1 MRRLL
6 FLILFTLA
14 VTLLPVAFLWGDL
27 WLSSDFVHQ
36 EVSFILEAKRMLAT
50 GAPWW
55 SWNTYLG
62 SDFIGSYAFYTL
74 TSPFVWINCLFP
86 ESMLEVGLSITFAL
100 KFLCMG
106 WLSWHYLCKMGVSRQ
121 NSAFGAYLFTFSSF
135 SIASLYY
142 YHFYEP
148 IMAFVLLLIA
158 IERLLRHEK
167 WGLTC
172 LALASFVVTFVNF
185 YFAIGSIIAAFIYV
199 IFRVFSGE
207 VELTSKLGTSKQGNS
222 SASSACQLVSSS
234 ACQIILK
241 GVGAVLV
248 GILMC
253 SFLLL
258 PVYYQMLITTRAE
271 AQSAFDAT
279 AMLNLLERLRT
290 VFMPK
295 VVEGTTVFV
304 PDGSASFSNEACIA
318 VFGLSLSLIYAW
330 RHRDWLS
337 WLLLTLL
344 VLYLTPLNGIFT
356 LFTNPLYTRWAYAL
370 TLIVVLC
377 TVRQLDEEK
386 NVKRGVLG
394 YAVLAS
400 LVVLAFVVKVL
411 ISNGGHLPSIRFIA
425 LIALFFAGIAALVL
439 WAKDKLSLRWL
450 KVAVVACTVVQMWLF
465 LFNLGTDSLWYN
477 SLKNNVE
484 KGDGI
489 VTARSDFRGGKSFL
503 TYNAGL
509 LRNQPSVES
518 YHSVITTGVDSLF
531 KTATY
536 DFWAK
541 NKLRANVRQDE
552 FDALLSVKTIYDI
565 DSAGNVVKRD
575 AEHFIP
581 MGFAFD
587 SYITRSE
594 FDKLMGDTTV
604 NLPLVMLNNVVLEN
618 DEVEKLGDLLTH
630 GDTQALSDLGTVA
643 ASRKQCVATDFKGS
657 SHGFEAKV
665 ALPAKKV
672 MFFSVPYSKGFT
684 ATIDGKEAH
693 IYQANLCM
701 MAIEVPKGEHLI
713 VFDYFPPGLKTGL
726 WLSLLGILLLALLIW
741 LGVARSS

>member
-1 MRRLL
+1 MAMRRLL
-6 FLILFTLA
+6 FLSLMTLA
-14 VTLLPVAFLWGDL
+14 IALLPVMFLWGNL
-27 WLSSDFVHQ
+27 WFASDFVHQ
-36 EVSFILEAKRMLAT
+36 EVSFILETKRMLAT

-62 SDFIGSYAFYTL
+62 SDFIGSYSFYTL

-86 ESMLEVGLSITFAL
+86 ESMLEVGIAITFVL

-106 WLSWHYLCKMGVSRQ
+106 LLSWHYLRKMGVSRH

-158 IERLLRHEK
+158 LERLMRRER
-167 WGLTC
+167 WGMTC
-172 LALASFVVTFVNF
+172 VALAAFAVTFVNF
-185 YFAIGSIIAAFIYV
+185 YFAIGSFIAALIYV
-199 IFRVFSGE
+199 FFRVFSGE
-207 VELTSKLGTSKQGNS
+207 VDFSGK
-222 SASSACQLVSSS
+222 V
-234 ACQIILK
+234 ILK
-241 GVGAVLV
+241 GFCAVLV
-248 GILMC
+248 GIVMC

-258 PVYYQMLITTRAE
+258 PVYFQMMTTTRAD
-271 AQSAFDAT
+271 AQSAFDTT

-295 VVEGTTVFV
+295 VVEGSTLFV
-304 PDGSASFSNEACIA
+304 PDGSASYSNEACIA

-337 WLLLTLL
+337 FLLLTLL

-370 TLIVVLC
+370 TLIIVLC

-386 NVKRGVLG
+386 DVRRGVMG

-400 LVVLAFVVKVL
+400 LIVLVFVAKVL
-411 ISNGGHLPSIRFIA
+411 ISNGLHLPGTRFIA

-439 WAKDKLSLRWL
+439 WAKGKLSQRWL
-450 KVAVVACTVVQMWLF
+450 KAAVVVCVVVQMWLF
-465 LFNLGTDSLWYN
+465 LLNLGTHSMWYN
-477 SLKNNVE
+477 SLKNNIE
-484 KGDGI
+484 KND
-489 VTARSDFRGGKSFL
+489 VAVVARSDFRGGNSFL
-503 TYNAGL
+503 VYNAGL
-509 LRNQPSVES
+509 LRNHASVS
-518 YHSVITTGVDSLF
+518 GYHSVITTGVDSLF
-531 KTATY
+531 KTATR

-541 NKLRANVRQDE
+541 NKLRANVHQDE

-565 DSAGNVVKRD
+565 DSAGNVQKRD

-581 MGFAFD
+581 MGFAYD

-594 FDKLMGDTTV
+594 MDKLMGDTTI
-604 NLPLVMLNNVVLEN
+604 NQPLVMLNNVVLE
-618 DEVEKLGDLLTH
+618 DCEVDKLRDLLKH
-630 GDTQALSDLGTVA
+630 GETDTSSDLAAAVA
-643 ASRKQCVATDFKGS
+643 IRNQCVATDFQGNS
-657 SHGFEAKV
+657 RGFEAHV
-665 ALPAKKV
+665 ALPVEKV

-684 ATIDGKEAH
+684 ATIDGKETP
-693 IYQANLCM
+693 IYKANLCM
-701 MAIEVPKGEHLI
+701 MAIRVPEGNHRIILS
-713 VFDYFPPGLKTGL
+713 YFPEGLKTGM
-726 WLSLLGILLLALLIW
+726 WLSLVGILLMVLLIW
-741 LGVARSS
+741 RDKKASGPRRFRSRSS

>member
-1 MRRLL
+1 MRKL
-6 FLILFTLA
+6 LILILLTLA
-14 VTLLPVAFLWGDL
+14 MALLPVMAIRGDL
-27 WLSSDFVHQ
+27 WLSSDFLHQ
-36 EVSFILEAKRMLAT
+36 QLAFILETKRMLAT

-62 SDFIGSYAFYTL
+62 SDFIGSYAFYTI

-86 ESMLEVGLSITFAL
+86 ESMLEVGLVITFVL

-106 WLSWHYLCKMGVSRQ
+106 WLAWRYLRKMGVSRQ
-121 NSAFGAYLFTFSSF
+121 NSAFGAYLFSFSSF

-185 YFAIGSIIAAFIYV
+185 YFAIGSFIAAFIYV
-199 IFRVFSGE
+199 IFRAIPDPRSPIPE
-207 VELTSKLGTSKQGNS
+207 KRMT
-222 SASSACQLVSSS
+222 LVLEG
-234 ACQIILK
+234 I
-241 GVGAVLV
+241 GAVLV

-258 PVYYQMLITTRAE
+258 PVYNQMLITTRAE

-279 AMLNLLERLRT
+279 AILNLLERLRT

-295 VVEGTTVFV
+295 VVEGTTIFV
-304 PDGSASFSNEACIA
+304 ASGSASYSNEACIA

-344 VLYLTPLNGIFT
+344 VLYLSPLNSIFT

-370 TLIVVLC
+370 TLIIVLC
-377 TVRQLDEEK
+377 TVRQLDEERDVRK
-386 NVKRGVLG
+386 GVMG
-394 YAVLAS
+394 YAVLATI
-400 LVVLAFVVKVL
+400 VVLAFVAKVM
-411 ISNGGHLPSIRFIA
+411 IANGLHLPGLRFLA

-450 KVAVVACTVVQMWLF
+450 KVAVVACTIVQMWLF
-465 LFNLGTDSLWYN
+465 LLNLGTDSLWYN
-477 SLKNNVE
+477 SIKNNVE

-489 VTARSDFRGGKSFL
+489 VTARSDFKGGESFL
-503 TYNAGL
+503 TFNAGL
-509 LRNQPSVES
+509 LRNQPSVEG

-531 KTATY
+531 KTAAHN
-536 DFWAK
+536 FWAK
-541 NKLRANVRQDE
+541 NKLRANVHQDE

-565 DSAGNVVKRD
+565 DSAGNVEKHD

-581 MGFAFD
+581 IGFAYD

-604 NLPLVMLNNVVLEN
+604 NLPLVMLNNVVLED

-630 GDTQALSDLGTVA
+630 GDAQGLSDLDTVVA
-643 ASRKQCVATDFKGS
+643 NRRQCVATDFKGNS
-657 SHGFEAKV
+657 RGCEARV
-665 ALPAKKV
+665 TLHAKKV
-672 MFFSVPYSKGFT
+672 MFFSVPYSKSFT
-684 ATIDGKEAH
+684 ATIDGKVAP
-693 IYQANLCM
+693 IYKANLCM
-701 MAIEVPKGEHLI
+701 MALNVPQGDHTI
-713 VFDYFPPGLKTGL
+713 VLDYFPAGLKTGM
-726 WLSLLGILLLALLIW
+726 WLSLLGILLLALLMWI
-741 LGVARSS
+741 GVDRND